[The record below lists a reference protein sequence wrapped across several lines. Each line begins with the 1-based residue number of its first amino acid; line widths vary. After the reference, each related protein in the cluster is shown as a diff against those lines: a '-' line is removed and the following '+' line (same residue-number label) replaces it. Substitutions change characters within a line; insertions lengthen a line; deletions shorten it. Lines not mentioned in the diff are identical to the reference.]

1 MPVPANPTLQQVY
14 AEFGAPLGTSLSAF
28 LRGGPYV
35 PNIPQ
40 NAAVPTALPTNLSQ
54 LAGAIKLAP
63 PNINNQNIDSNIV
76 GGTARAG
83 YRLTA
88 GGAAQKREQNTY
100 TTLENWLPGG
110 SSASNYGVYVTQ
122 LSGAALE
129 SGILNTLL
137 QLNADREWVISRGTL
152 GSNTAQLQ
160 VQLCSWPDGTAMDT
174 AIINITATRD
184 SA

>member
-1 MPVPANPTLQQVY
+1 MPVPTNPKMSDIIT
-14 AEFGAPLGTSLSAF
+14 EFGVALSTLFSAF
-28 LRGGPYV
+28 LRGAGIV

-40 NAAVPTALPTNLSQ
+40 NAAVPTALPMNMSQ
-54 LAGAIKLAP
+54 MVGAIKLAP
-63 PNINNQNIDSNIV
+63 PDITNRNIDSNVV

-88 GGAAQKREQNTY
+88 SGAAQQRVQNTY

-110 SSASNYGVYVTQ
+110 SSAANYGVYVTQ
-122 LSGAALE
+122 LSGSALE
-129 SGILNTLL
+129 SGTLNSLL

-160 VQLCSWPDGTAMDT
+160 VQLCSWPDGTVMDT

-184 SA
+184 AA